1 MRKGEKIAIEDRGRM
16 VSEVHVPASTA
27 GVAEAKRGQVLQI
40 VDLEGQQVGDL
51 MAYRAGDPT
60 EYLSPAHTLSC
71 LVRLM
76 PETGDELF
84 SNHRTPLLRITRD
97 DVNTHDMIVPCCDPE
112 RYGRD
117 YGKPEHP
124 SCLGS
129 LETALEEFGSDFGA
143 PGESAWNVFM
153 NNRHEDGRIVTYE
166 PEHGAGASIDLD
178 VLEDLVVALS
188 ACPQDLSPCNAFNPT
203 AMAIRI
209 WEPEG

>member
-1 MRKGEKIAIEDRGRM
+1 MSTKAPIEERGRM
-16 VSEVHVPASTA
+16 IEEVHVPASTA
-27 GVAEAKRGQVLQI
+27 AVAEVKRGQVLQV

-51 MAYRAGDPT
+51 MAYRPADPG

-76 PETGDELF
+76 PEDGDELF

-97 DVNTHDMIVPCCDPE
+97 DVGTHDMVVPCCDPE

-117 YGKPEHP
+117 YGQPDHP
-124 SCLGS
+124 SCLSS
-129 LETALEEFGSDFGA
+129 LQAALAGFGSDFAA

-178 VLEDLVVALS
+178 VLEDLVVVLS
-188 ACPQDLSPCNAFNPT
+188 ACPQDLSPCNAFTPT
-203 AMAIRI
+203 SMAMRI
-209 WEPEG
+209 WEVGD